1 MVRYLRYSSHTVH
14 ELSVHIV
21 FATKYRYAVLTG
33 EIGMRAR
40 DLIRQVCDAQD
51 VRIIKGVVSR
61 DHVHLHVS
69 RPPSL
74 SESELVRRIKGRS
87 GRKLLMEYP
96 ELKRRYWGG
105 HFWAIGFGA
114 WSSGNVTKEMINE
127 YLEHHRT
134 KPNDN
139 KQFILEE

>member
-1 MVRYLRYSSHTVH
+1 MVRYFRYSTHAVH

-21 FATKYRYAVLTG
+21 FATKEVLVR
-33 EIGMRAR
+33 EIGERAR
-40 DLIRQVCDAQD
+40 DLIRQVCDSLD
-51 VRIIKGVVSR
+51 VQIIKGVVSKE
-61 DHVHLHVS
+61 HMHLHVS
-69 RPPSL
+69 KPPLL
-74 SESELVRRIKGRS
+74 SESELVRRTKGRS

-114 WSSGNVTKEMINE
+114 WTTGNVTKEMINE

-139 KQFILEE
+139 KQFILEG